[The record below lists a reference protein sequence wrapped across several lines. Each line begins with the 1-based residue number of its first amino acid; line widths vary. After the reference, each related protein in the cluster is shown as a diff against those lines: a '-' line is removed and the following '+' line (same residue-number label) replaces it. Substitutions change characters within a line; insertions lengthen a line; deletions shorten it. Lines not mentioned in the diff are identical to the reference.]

1 MSDYYAVNNSS
12 YLEHHGILGQ
22 RWGIRRYQNADG
34 SLTEAGRK
42 KYGYNLDINDTSRK
56 NVAKI
61 RVGEARRRLD
71 YAKIHNSS
79 DVRKAELQGRLRS
92 AKAVKATAK
101 AYDQGA
107 RLAGKG
113 ETIQKTTNKAMLG
126 LAGFAIGRRVVNR
139 FLDTRLNVLK
149 SEGRYTAGHQ
159 YVADM
164 IKVGTFVALGTAATA
179 NSIHQANKANKIR
192 TFYNQNRAGM
202 GSIKRIG
209 SDEYE
214 SRKKKANKEQRR

>member
-1 MSDYYAVNNSS
+1 MQYYGINKEN
-12 YLEHHGILGQ
+12 YIQHHGILGMK
-22 RWGIRRYQNADG
+22 WGVRRYQNEDG
-34 SLTEAGRK
+34 SLTDAGRK
-42 KYGYNLDINDTSRK
+42 KYGYNLDVNDTSRR

-92 AKAVKATAK
+92 AKAAKATAR

-107 RLAGKG
+107 KLAGKG
-113 ETIQKTTNKAMLG
+113 ETIQKTTNKAMIG
-126 LAGFAIGRRVVNR
+126 LAAFTLGRRVVNR
-139 FLDTRLNVLK
+139 FLDTRLNTLK

-164 IKVGTFVALGTAATA
+164 IKVGTFVTLGAAATA

-192 TFYNQNRAGM
+192 TFYNQNRIGM
-202 GSIKRIG
+202 GSIKRVG

-214 SRKKKANKEQRR
+214 TRKKRANKEQGR